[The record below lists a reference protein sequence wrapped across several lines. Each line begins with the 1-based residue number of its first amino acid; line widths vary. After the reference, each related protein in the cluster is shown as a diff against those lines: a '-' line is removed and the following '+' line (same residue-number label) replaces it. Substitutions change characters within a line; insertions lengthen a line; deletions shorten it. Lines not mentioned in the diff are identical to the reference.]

1 MKEYGILSH
10 KFSDIDDAELDDMVR
25 GIITLFPNCGEKTVS
40 GRLRSN
46 GVRILRG
53 KVRESMRRVDPSGL
67 ATHCRNVL
75 HRHVYEVSSSNALW
89 HVDGYHKLMRWHFVI
104 HGGIDGFSRLI
115 TYLKVATNNLA
126 DTVLGAFLCATDEY
140 GLPSRGWTEAVKT
153 SELPS
158 LCLSIL
164 SVGPTDTVLLSKEVY
179 TISELNACGEI
190 FSSAVLHFSIISS
203 TTWKK

>member
-46 GVRILRG
+46 GVRIQRG

-75 HRHVYEVSSSNALW
+75 HRHVNEVSSSNALW
-89 HVDGYHKLMRWHFVI
+89 HVDGYKLMRWHFVI

-115 TYLKVATNNLA
+115 TYLKIATNNLA
-126 DTVLGAFLCATDEY
+126 NTVLGAFLCATDEY
-140 GLPSRGWTEAVKT
+140 GLPSRVRMDRGGENVRVAQFMLEHPERGPNRHSAITER
-153 SELPS
+153 
-158 LCLSIL
+158 SIH
-164 SVGPTDTVLLSKEVY
+164 
-179 TISELNACGEI
+179 NQ
-190 FSSAVLHFSIISS
+190 
-203 TTWKK
+203 